1 MRAVV
6 SSRDR
11 GCHSLRYGF
20 TLIELLVVI
29 AIIAVLIALLL
40 PAVQQAREAARRSQ
54 CKNNLKQLGLAL
66 HNYHEAHGT
75 FPLGGFNQPKGVSNG
90 AGPSFYYGLL
100 PYLDQQAL
108 FAKIDTSKPASGDV
122 AFSSLLTMGFTN
134 GPAIDGVKLAALLCP
149 SSTLPA
155 LEKVPTIMPP
165 GGSFQITA
173 PSYVGISGAVEA
185 GPVASSFVEARIK
198 EFSSSCGGFAGQMSW
213 GGGLTANACYRV
225 RDITDGT
232 SQVMVIG
239 ESSDWI
245 VADGLSNAFRPD
257 GGADGG
263 WLNST
268 QTPGVMETYTR
279 ITGGPGRCYNV
290 TSVMHPIG
298 YQKFPLGTDN
308 TCFALFP
315 NRPLLSAHTGGTH
328 ALFCDG
334 SVRFLGN
341 SLDMLTLK
349 RAATRDDGNPLGEF

>member
-75 FPLGGFNQPKGVSNG
+75 FPLGGFNQPGMVSLGGGMSIPLAG
-90 AGPSFYYGLL
+90 AYGPSFFVALL
-100 PYLDQQAL
+100 PYLDQQIL
-108 FAKIDTSKPASGDV
+108 YSNINTSVPASGDV
-122 AFSSLLTMGFTN
+122 LLGVN
-134 GPAIDGVKLAALLCP
+134 GPVVDRVKLASLLCP
-149 SSTLPA
+149 SSTIPA
-155 LEKVPTIMPP
+155 ISGDSIKSTM
-165 GGSFQITA
+165 
-173 PSYVGISGAVEA
+173 PSYVGISGAAENGVHT
-185 GPVASSFVEARIK
+185 P
-198 EFSSSCGGFAGQMSW
+198 EFSESRLKTLGAGIACGGDVSQVSW
-213 GGGLTANACYRV
+213 GGILLANMVTRF
-225 RDITDGT
+225 RDISDGT
-232 SQVMVIG
+232 SQTMVIG
-239 ESSDWI
+239 ECSDWLTWE
-245 VADGLSNAFRPD
+245 ATGQKFGMD
-257 GGADGG
+257 GGAKLG
-263 WLNST
+263 WIASCEVNGVAST
-268 QTPGVMETYTR
+268 YNA
-279 ITGGPGRCYNV
+279 TGLKGRPANL
-290 TSVMHPIG
+290 TTVMHPIG
-298 YQKFPLGTDN
+298 HNIMPASADAGT
-308 TCFALFP
+308 CQHRSP